1 MIRIVR
7 LAQVAAQAE
16 ALVLKRT
23 VRRAGRRGAYG
34 AVAAVFAI
42 ALLVMAHVVGWFA
55 LSALGG
61 VTPFW
66 SSVIVLGVDL
76 IITAVFGVL
85 ASGKLPDPVET
96 EARDLRDRTL
106 LEMRNTGLL
115 ALAMGPA
122 GRVAGR
128 GAFGLAKSL
137 VGRKRRR

>member
-23 VRRAGRRGAYG
+23 VRRAGRRAIYG
-34 AVAAVFAI
+34 AVAAVFGV
-42 ALLVMAHVVGWFA
+42 ALLVMLHVVGWFA
-55 LSALGG
+55 LAGFGG
-61 VTPFW
+61 ITSFW
-66 SSVIVLGVDL
+66 SSVIVLAVDL
-76 IITAVFGVL
+76 VIAGAFGVL
-85 ASGKLPDPVET
+85 AAGKLPDPVEV

-122 GRVAGR
+122 GRIAGR
-128 GAFGLAKSL
+128 GAFGLARNL
-137 VGRKRRR
+137 VGREKRR